1 VHVFQAVHPGRVRDD
16 RIALNI
22 GGGRPPAKTRSH
34 WIRRRFVRSGRR
46 SERKSRP
53 RLRIPTDSDFP
64 LDTGA
69 IRTEWEAFRNEMTAM
84 TSNTTPGSGSVGDF
98 QAIRTEWNTFRQDF
112 VNPDKLQEKLKRMEK
127 YHALQQE
134 TLGQEG
140 RDGENEKGT

>member
-1 VHVFQAVHPGRVRDD
+1 
-16 RIALNI
+16 
-22 GGGRPPAKTRSH
+22 
-34 WIRRRFVRSGRR
+34 
-46 SERKSRP
+46 
-53 RLRIPTDSDFP
+53 
-64 LDTGA
+64 
-69 IRTEWEAFRNEMTAM
+69 MTAM